1 MVLQFDVLQLRS
13 KAMTV
18 VDKLISWFEEQSGKR
33 EINIE
38 RNYFEQELIDS
49 FDVIM
54 LMEYC
59 ESEFQVAFS
68 ESQFEDRRF
77 STIEGLAQ
85 IIEELKGN

>member
-1 MVLQFDVLQLRS
+1 
-13 KAMTV
+13 MTI
-18 VDKLISWFEEQSGKR
+18 VDKLVSWFEEQSGKS
-33 EINIE
+33 EINTE

-59 ESEFQVAFS
+59 ESEFSVVFS

-77 STIEGLAQ
+77 STINGLAE
-85 IIEELKGN
+85 IIMELKGK

>member
-1 MVLQFDVLQLRS
+1 
-13 KAMTV
+13 MTV
-18 VDKLISWFEEQSGKR
+18 VDKLVSWFEEQSGKR
-33 EINIE
+33 EINTE

-54 LMEYC
+54 LMEFC
-59 ESEFQVAFS
+59 ESEFSVVFS